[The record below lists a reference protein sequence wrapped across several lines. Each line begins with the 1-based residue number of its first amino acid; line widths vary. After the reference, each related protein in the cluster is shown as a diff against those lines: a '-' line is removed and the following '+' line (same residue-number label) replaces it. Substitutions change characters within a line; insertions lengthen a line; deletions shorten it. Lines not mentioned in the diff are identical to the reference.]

1 MKQRSLQQ
9 LACGTS
15 IFCTGLKFLSK
26 QMTLQL
32 LHSVFSKKLPFFF
45 FSDFNLSKD
54 VFLAIPKTSHACK
67 ALHIIHDRHDP
78 QYSRHKG
85 FGKKYPEKLAPS
97 NDVRCSLYKILFK
110 PFSLNQTKKNHIKSV
125 SCVNG
130 SANGCCVF
138 RLT

>member
-9 LACGTS
+9 LACGSS

-32 LHSVFSKKLPFFF
+32 LHSVFCKKLSFFF
-45 FSDFNLSKD
+45 FSDFNLFKD

-67 ALHIIHDRHDP
+67 ALHTIHDRHDP

-110 PFSLNQTKKNHIKSV
+110 PFSLNQTKKSHQK
-125 SCVNG
+125 CFMREWFG
-130 SANGCCVF
+130 K
-138 RLT
+138 RLLCF

>member
-32 LHSVFSKKLPFFF
+32 LHSVFFQKAVLFLLLFILQSLQRCFFG
-45 FSDFNLSKD
+45 
-54 VFLAIPKTSHACK
+54 TSHACK

-78 QYSRHKG
+78 QYSRHEG
-85 FGKKYPEKLAPS
+85 FGKKNPQKLAPS
-97 NDVRCSLYKILFK
+97 NDVMCSLYKILF
-110 PFSLNQTKKNHIKSV
+110 QTIQFESDQKKQK
-125 SCVNG
+125 CFMREWFG
-130 SANGCCVF
+130 K
-138 RLT
+138 RLLCF